1 VAGILR
7 ADPKAVVAFIQ
18 PWIAQWAKLLRARM
32 ARLLGADSARV
43 VFVPRQ
49 GQDADCMNTSLESF
63 AVGTPVVTLP
73 GQFQRGRHTYGM
85 YRKMG
90 IETCVAKDAE
100 DYTAIAVR
108 LATDPA
114 FRQSVREQIL
124 TRNPVLYED
133 LSVVREFER
142 FFLAASGPELSR

>member
-1 VAGILR
+1 
-7 ADPKAVVAFIQ
+7 
-18 PWIAQWAKLLRARM
+18 
-32 ARLLGADSARV
+32 
-43 VFVPRQ
+43 
-49 GQDADCMNTSLESF
+49 MNTSLESF

-100 DYTAIAVR
+100 DYIAIAVR

-114 FRQSVREQIL
+114 FRQSMKDQIL
-124 TRNPVLYED
+124 ACNHLLYED
-133 LSVVREFER
+133 ANVVREFER
-142 FFLAASGPELSR
+142 FFLAVAHAGSSG